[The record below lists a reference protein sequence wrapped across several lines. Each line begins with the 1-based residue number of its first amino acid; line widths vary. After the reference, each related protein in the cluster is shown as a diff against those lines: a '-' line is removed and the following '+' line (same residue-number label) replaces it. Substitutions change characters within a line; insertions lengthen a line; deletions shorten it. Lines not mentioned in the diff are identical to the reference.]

1 MYRLV
6 ILCSIIVLTYFSA
19 YAVEGFNMGSSGPI
33 HIEMDNMTVLKDK
46 NVLRGNVFVKRGEL
60 EARSEELEVYLK
72 GSKEVD
78 KLIFKGNV
86 RITKE
91 DMRAVS
97 DRAEFFVSDDR
108 AVLSGAVKVWQGI
121 NYLEGETVTINN
133 KTGEAKVFR
142 GKDKRVKIILNPEE
156 GK

>member
-1 MYRLV
+1 
-6 ILCSIIVLTYFSA
+6 
-19 YAVEGFNMGSSGPI
+19 MGSSGPI

-46 NVLRGNVFVKRGEL
+46 NILRGNVFVKRGVL
-60 EARSEELEVYLK
+60 EARSEELDVYLK
-72 GSKEVD
+72 GSKDVE

-86 RITKE
+86 RINKE
-91 DMRAVS
+91 DMRAIS
-97 DRAEFFVSDDR
+97 DRAEFYVTEDR
-108 AVLSGAVKVWQGI
+108 AVLSGSVRVWQGI